1 MEDVPTPQIK
11 AQSSNKMARLRDR
24 AHTVCVHCHT
34 RKVKCD
40 LEDSRDNTCSNCR
53 RFKHSCIR
61 RTGARKRTRAA
72 SPRRFSQISV
82 SPQNINAAPGDARA
96 EPALEFS
103 PRLSNMGPLP
113 SPESTR
119 DEAQPKQQT
128 GFIAAHSVLA
138 FHELTQPTVS
148 EGSISQSLRVRDAIL
163 SATEAEILPV
173 PALRRALTDA
183 FFEQV
188 FHNYAIISQEDVS
201 SSHSS
206 ILLQQAVCLSGSLTR
221 HGPESMHLAH
231 TLYEKVKTLL
241 YLDYETD
248 NLTTLKALCL
258 LSCWSVKPP
267 DKISLDGPWYWTGV
281 AIRLALQMGLH
292 RESTYLDNP
301 HAPCL
306 RRIFWHLH
314 TADKLQMAC
323 WGRPPSF
330 GSKYYDVKPLTMN
343 DFDVQNIQSKAFL
356 QTTKLCAIIG
366 QIADLQL
373 ERRSVS
379 QDEVLGFT
387 QKLRRWLQD
396 LPDDLHLYDFSAIK
410 RPFCF
415 ATSELFIKYFGAI
428 VMLQLLQGE
437 VNEQRV
443 TSVRSL
449 VAASC
454 MARLYE
460 EINIRERSKSLLPI
474 HGFFCMLASIPQIYY
489 RPRCAEKERVRQE
502 EIGILCSIM
511 ESIRGK
517 YGGSEMVLHKIRGM
531 ENQVHSS
538 MEQMET
544 DTNGVSDS
552 FITQHGSESLENL
565 FPFPLEICSQMELIH
580 QSVYSETESSM
591 QNFLPME
598 NEWANWL
605 VTEGHGFV
613 DLLGLLQNVP
623 DTI

>member
-1 MEDVPTPQIK
+1 M
-11 AQSSNKMARLRDR
+11 L
-24 AHTVCVHCHT
+24 
-34 RKVKCD
+34 VK
-40 LEDSRDNTCSNCR
+40 LS
-53 RFKHSCIR
+53 
-61 RTGARKRTRAA
+61 
-72 SPRRFSQISV
+72 ISV
-82 SPQNINAAPGDARA
+82 LESPN
-96 EPALEFS
+96 LV
-103 PRLSNMGPLP
+103 SNPNL
-113 SPESTR
+113 
-119 DEAQPKQQT
+119 
-128 GFIAAHSVLA
+128 
-138 FHELTQPTVS
+138 
-148 EGSISQSLRVRDAIL
+148 
-163 SATEAEILPV
+163 
-173 PALRRALTDA
+173 
-183 FFEQV
+183 
-188 FHNYAIISQEDVS
+188 
-201 SSHSS
+201 
-206 ILLQQAVCLSGSLTR
+206 LLQ
-221 HGPESMHLAH
+221 
-231 TLYEKVKTLL
+231 
-241 YLDYETD
+241 
-248 NLTTLKALCL
+248 
-258 LSCWSVKPP
+258 
-267 DKISLDGPWYWTGV
+267 
-281 AIRLALQMGLH
+281 
-292 RESTYLDNP
+292 
-301 HAPCL
+301 
-306 RRIFWHLH
+306 

>member
-1 MEDVPTPQIK
+1 M
-11 AQSSNKMARLRDR
+11 
-24 AHTVCVHCHT
+24 
-34 RKVKCD
+34 
-40 LEDSRDNTCSNCR
+40 
-53 RFKHSCIR
+53 
-61 RTGARKRTRAA
+61 
-72 SPRRFSQISV
+72 

-138 FHELTQPTVS
+138 FHEPTQPTVS

-314 TADKLQMAC
+314 
-323 WGRPPSF
+323 
-330 GSKYYDVKPLTMN
+330 
-343 DFDVQNIQSKAFL
+343 
-356 QTTKLCAIIG
+356 
-366 QIADLQL
+366 
-373 ERRSVS
+373 VS
-379 QDEVLGFT
+379 QAVNLCLG
-387 QKLRRWLQD
+387 K
-396 LPDDLHLYDFSAIK
+396 
-410 RPFCF
+410 
-415 ATSELFIKYFGAI
+415 SE
-428 VMLQLLQGE
+428 
-437 VNEQRV
+437 
-443 TSVRSL
+443 
-449 VAASC
+449 
-454 MARLYE
+454 
-460 EINIRERSKSLLPI
+460 P
-474 HGFFCMLASIPQIYY
+474 
-489 RPRCAEKERVRQE
+489 
-502 EIGILCSIM
+502 
-511 ESIRGK
+511 
-517 YGGSEMVLHKIRGM
+517 
-531 ENQVHSS
+531 
-538 MEQMET
+538 
-544 DTNGVSDS
+544 
-552 FITQHGSESLENL
+552 
-565 FPFPLEICSQMELIH
+565 
-580 QSVYSETESSM
+580 
-591 QNFLPME
+591 
-598 NEWANWL
+598 
-605 VTEGHGFV
+605 
-613 DLLGLLQNVP
+613 GL
-623 DTI
+623 